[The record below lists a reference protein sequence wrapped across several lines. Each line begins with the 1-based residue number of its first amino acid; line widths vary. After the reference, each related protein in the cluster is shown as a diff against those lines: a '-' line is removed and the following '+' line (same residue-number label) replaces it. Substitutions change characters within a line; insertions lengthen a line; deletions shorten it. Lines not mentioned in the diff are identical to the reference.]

1 MLTIIKRKKLHAN
14 GVPSLTVVLICMYL
28 MTNNAYLGSFHVLI
42 SHAHIF
48 FGEVYVQIFGPFLKL
63 GYSFSYCVLRLFI
76 YSKRV
81 LHQIRILQ
89 TNTFCALS
97 SIILTVSFKEQT
109 LWIFMPY
116 NLSISSF
123 MDHAFSVCC
132 T

>member
-1 MLTIIKRKKLHAN
+1 MLTIIKRKKLHAD
-14 GVPSLTVVLICMYL
+14 GVPYLTVVLICMYL
-28 MTNNAYLGSFHVLI
+28 TNNAYLASFHVLI

-48 FGEVYVQIFGPFLKL
+48 FGEVYVQIFGSFLKL
-63 GYSFSYCVLRLFI
+63 GYSFSYWVLRLFI
-76 YSKRV
+76 YSKCV
-81 LHQIRILQ
+81 LHQICILQ
-89 TNTFCALS
+89 ANTFCALS

-132 T
+132 I